1 MEKTPSGELPLWIRR
16 SKKNDDRYSSLFLK
30 TYKQNQVCVYF
41 KELPSNEDI
50 DVVKNFLL
58 TTAKE
63 INGRRRSHA
72 DQVEVIKC
80 DHCGCLVVLFIGEL
94 FHTVINA
101 EGVVVGSV
109 PSPPVVGEY
118 SHNFINY
125 PPFEKEG
132 YSVFSNYPLFQ
143 KPKDIDTG
151 KEKIVVAVLD
161 TGFDSKLIDPEYLW
175 KSKYD
180 DTVPDC
186 YKDAESGW
194 NFSEMS
200 AGNMGNPDFND
211 DNPYRHGTVVSM
223 FIINEFLK
231 SQNNA
236 VEIMPLKTHNADGIG
251 DFFGIICAIHFAMAK
266 GANIINASWGFYY
279 YYRNQFAY
287 FDYLINKTLK
297 ESGVLFITAAGNRF
311 ADEELV
317 AREIYL
323 SEYGLN
329 ITDEQLRNLAIHH
342 FYPADLSIYPNSV
355 LTVTTTDGKSISP
368 TQNFSSRHVDLGVFA
383 DEDMKFY
390 VPFESKSSK
399 DMISGS
405 SFATAIAT
413 GVIGAFGQKKLLRLE
428 NIDKTNLLHTL
439 MLVDDSES
447 SPAVMF
453 DVPELAFKHIK
464 KGTCTRKTS

>member
-1 MEKTPSGELPLWIRR
+1 MEKKPSGDLPLWIRR
-16 SKKNDDRYSSLFLK
+16 SKKNKDRYASLFLK
-30 TYKQNQVCVYF
+30 TYKQNQICVFF
-41 KELPSNEDI
+41 KELPTTEDI
-50 DVVKNFLL
+50 ANVKNFLL
-58 TTAKE
+58 VTAKE
-63 INGRRRSHA
+63 INGRRRS
-72 DQVEVIKC
+72 DSNEVEVIKC
-80 DHCGCLVVLFIGEL
+80 DDCGCLVVLFIGEL

-101 EGVVVGSV
+101 EGVVAGSV

-118 SHNFINY
+118 SHNYFNSS
-125 PPFEKEG
+125 PFEKEDFN
-132 YSVFSNYPLFQ
+132 VFSNYSLFQ
-143 KPKDIDTG
+143 KPKDIDNG

-161 TGFDSKLIDPEYLW
+161 TGFDDQLIDPQYLW
-175 KSKYD
+175 KSQLND
-180 DTVPDC
+180 SSC
-186 YKDAESGW
+186 YKEVESGW

-200 AGNMGNPDFND
+200 SGNTGNPDFRD
-211 DNPYRHGTVVSM
+211 DNPYRHGTAVSM
-223 FIINEFLK
+223 FIINEFLN

-236 VEIMPLKTHNADGIG
+236 VEIMPLKTHNANGQG

-266 GANIINASWGFYY
+266 GANMINASWGFYY

-287 FDYLINKTLK
+287 FDHLINKTLK
-297 ESGVLFITAAGNRF
+297 ESGILFVTAAGNKF
-311 ADEELV
+311 ADEELI
-317 AREIYL
+317 AKEIYL
-323 SEYGLN
+323 AEYGLN

-355 LTVTTTDGKSISP
+355 LTVTTTDGKSISS

-383 DEDMKFY
+383 DEGMKFY
-390 VPFESKSSK
+390 VPFYGKSCK

-428 NIDKTNLLHTL
+428 NMDKTQLLHTL
-439 MLVDDSES
+439 TLVDDSES

-453 DVPELAFKHIK
+453 DVPELEFKHIK